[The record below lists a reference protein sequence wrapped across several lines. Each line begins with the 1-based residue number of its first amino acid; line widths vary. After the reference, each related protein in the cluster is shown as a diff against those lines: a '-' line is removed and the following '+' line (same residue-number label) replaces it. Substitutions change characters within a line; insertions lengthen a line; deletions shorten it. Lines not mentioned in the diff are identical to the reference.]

1 MKKFVVALAAGMLSV
16 AAVAKGGN
24 ESTTGSSVIRY
35 AELPRVLL
43 FPELRNTVDA
53 SGRLLVCLS
62 QYKAEW
68 ANYGKCVDANGQN
81 AWSLA
86 ENALQGFRLNSYEYR
101 YAGSS
106 GQRNLILY
114 FQAP

>member
-1 MKKFVVALAAGMLSV
+1 MKKFVVALAAGVLSV

-35 AELPRVLL
+35 TELPRVLL
-43 FPELRNTVDA
+43 FPEIRNTVDA
-53 SGRLLVCLS
+53 NGRLLVCLS
-62 QYKAEW
+62 QHKAEW

-101 YAGSS
+101 FAGSS